1 MFMIYECM
9 ERGSLLCVLRND
21 DEAVEFDQAKRV
33 NAIKNAAH
41 ALSCLHHNRTPPII
55 HRNISSNNVLLSIE
69 LEVFVADFGM
79 ARLLTPDSSN
89 ITMLAG
95 TYEYL
100 ALGDHVLCSSFFF
113 IFYIIN

>member
-1 MFMIYECM
+1 M
-9 ERGSLLCVLRND
+9 
-21 DEAVEFDQAKRV
+21 

-41 ALSCLHHNRTPPII
+41 ALSCLHHNRTPPIV

-69 LEVFVADFGM
+69 LEAFVADFGV
-79 ARLLTPDSSN
+79 ARLLTPDSAN

-100 ALGDHVLCSSFFF
+100 APGDHVLCSSFFI